1 MAFHVA
7 CPITCQRIC
16 FCKLGFPQKIQSEKA
31 KKDFLEE
38 VFRVEEFLNDPWS
51 IRSKESTST
60 VQVVVPK
67 VIPPPPPP
75 PPIAVVT
82 TTTITKVVDGFG
94 IGDSYGAGSG
104 SVSGGG
110 DGEELMLLHSKRTA
124 LQKRAVATSIATEDY
139 VQKYE
144 SGQLALVD
152 NAGETVD
159 IPRDDMG
166 VKVMCRICFD
176 GENEG
181 SEKASR
187 MLACKLCNKKY
198 HRSCLNSWGQ
208 NRDLFHLS
216 SWVCP
221 SCRTCEVCRRTT
233 DPTKFMFCKRCDGA
247 YHCHCLQPPHKN
259 VCTGPYLCP
268 KHTKCHSCGS
278 NVPGNGPS
286 TRWFLGY
293 TCCDACGR
301 LFVKGNYCP
310 VCLKVYRDSEST
322 PMVCCDVCQRWVH
335 CHCDG
340 ISDEKYLQFQADD
353 NLHYK
358 CTACRGECYQV
369 TGLDDAVQELWRR
382 RDKADHDQIV
392 SFRASAGLPSE
403 EAFSVPIFSDD
414 EDYNPIVLKNEYG
427 RSLKISVKGSVNKGT
442 KSTKEY
448 GKKLSSKKYGKKKGH
463 QGSLMGK
470 SDAHP
475 IYEGLH
481 DRNSIEFT
489 LSDEKNDDVP
499 LYRGD
504 GIQRLSSPSI
514 RCPSNTREK
523 CSINQA
529 GIMKHNFVDEVVA
542 NNNGRAPKVA
552 ETKSSKSHGPALGFG
567 YGKQTSKLENVK
579 GKKLVI
585 HLGARNKNVNNSPR
599 SEASSCHR
607 EQEIPAFNDKRQ
619 QKVNTKIAVER
630 DDGAA
635 RISDVKGE
643 KPVKSEHL
651 KYSRAREGSLTKLGK
666 VKSEVSDLNSQSGKG
681 NITDGSTV
689 SGKTRASVGRSKEGS
704 AVTPERVTGAPAL
717 RTEAVPLRRHSKG
730 TPDMQSE
737 SLDCGRRKVSSL
749 DSLAKDPKPLLKLKF
764 KNPYLDNRSSW
775 VSQEEEKSLVKG
787 QRSKRKRPEKNEVR
801 EEEEEEEEEGEEGE
815 EGEEEGEEEEEE
827 EANIQ
832 VNQES
837 PVKEVMDANW
847 ILKKLGKDAIGKR
860 VEVQQ
865 QPNSSWHK
873 GEVTEMIEGSSTVVV
888 RLDDGRTR
896 ALELGK
902 QAIRFV
908 SQKQK
913 RSKI

>member
-16 FCKLGFPQKIQSEKA
+16 FCKLGFPQKIQSDKA
-31 KKDFLEE
+31 KKNFLEE
-38 VFRVEEFLNDPWS
+38 VYRVEEFLNDPWS
-51 IRSKESTST
+51 IRAKESTNT

-67 VIPPPPPP
+67 VVPPPP
-75 PPIAVVT
+75 PPIPVVT
-82 TTTITKVVDGFG
+82 ATAIAAVDGFG
-94 IGDSYGAGSG
+94 IGDSYGGG
-104 SVSGGG
+104 GVGGG

-124 LQKRAVATSIATEDY
+124 LQKRAVAASIAAEDY
-139 VQKYE
+139 ARKFE
-144 SGQLALVD
+144 AGALALVD

-159 IPRDDMG
+159 IVRDDMG

-187 MLACKLCNKKY
+187 ML
-198 HRSCLNSWGQ
+198 
-208 NRDLFHLS
+208 
-216 SWVCP
+216 
-221 SCRTCEVCRRTT
+221 VCRRTT

-259 VCTGPYLCP
+259 VSTGPYLCP
-268 KHTKCHSCGS
+268 KHTRCHSCGS

-340 ISDEKYLQFQADD
+340 ISDEKYLQFQADG
-353 NLHYK
+353 NLYYK

-382 RDKADHDQIV
+382 RDKADLDQIA
-392 SFRASAGLPSE
+392 SLRASAGLPSE
-403 EAFSVPIFSDD
+403 EAFSFPIYSDD

-442 KSTKEY
+442 KNTKEY
-448 GKKLSSKKYGKKKGH
+448 GKKLSIKKYGKKKGH
-463 QGSLMGK
+463 QVSLMGK

-481 DRNSIEFT
+481 DRKSIEFT

-499 LYRGD
+499 LYRSD
-504 GIQRLSSPSI
+504 EIHMLSSSSV
-514 RCPSNTREK
+514 RSPSNRREK

-542 NNNGRAPKVA
+542 NNEDRAPKVA
-552 ETKSSKSHGPALGFG
+552 QTKGSKSHGPFLGFG
-567 YGKQTSKLENVK
+567 FGKQTSKLENVK

-585 HLGARNKNVNNSPR
+585 HLGARNRNVNNSPR

-607 EQEIPAFNDKRQ
+607 EQEIPAFNGIEDESH
-619 QKVNTKIAVER
+619 QKVNKKFAVER

-643 KPVKSEHL
+643 KPLRTEQL
-651 KYSRAREGSLTKLGK
+651 KYSRAQEGSLLKLGK
-666 VKSEVSDLNSQSGKG
+666 VKSEVSDINSQSGKG
-681 NITDGSTV
+681 NIPDGSTIP
-689 SGKTRASVGRSKEGS
+689 GKTRASFGRSKEGS
-704 AVTPERVTGAPAL
+704 AATPECVTGAPAL

-730 TPDMQSE
+730 TPDMPKE
-737 SLDCGRRKVSSL
+737 SLDNSRRKVSTL
-749 DSLAKDPKPLLKLKF
+749 DSLPKDPKPLLKLKF

-801 EEEEEEEEEGEEGE
+801 EEEGEEEEGEEGE
-815 EGEEEGEEEEEE
+815 EVEEE

-832 VNQES
+832 VNQDS

-865 QPNSSWHK
+865 QPSSSWHK

-913 RSKI
+913 RSKV